1 MYNWILTK
9 DANNNV
15 EYIMMVNGK
24 TAVVHRAPYDKA
36 LHIVQRGVVSIGNDP
51 EYPISVDGVFMF
63 KGQIEKWEQPKVD
76 EPVPAETES
85 KKKVKKKAAEV

>member
-1 MYNWILTK
+1 MYNWILTR

-15 EYIMMVNGK
+15 EYKVKMGQDYVL
-24 TAVVHRAPYDKA
+24 HHAPYDKA

-63 KGQIEKWEQPKVD
+63 KGQIEPWKQPNVD

>member
-1 MYNWILTK
+1 MYNWFLAR

-15 EYIMMVNGK
+15 EYKVKMGQDFVL
-24 TAVVHRAPYDKA
+24 HHAPYDKA
-36 LHIVQRGVVSIGNDP
+36 LHIARRGVVSIGNDP

-63 KGQIEKWEQPKVD
+63 KGQIEPWEQPKVD

-85 KKKVKKKAAEV
+85 KKNVKKKAAEG